1 LKGEPREGRDSR
13 PNAAVFGNILPTSG
27 FGTTRAEGSFVTDDF
42 VRQRQ
47 KLEAQVERWIAEAKK
62 LAETGKEAAALELYC
77 RAADEL
83 PGAPWLQHRTAEL
96 ARKLKRNDTA
106 INYFR
111 RAATAFQIADFSKR
125 AVAPL
130 RTAWTLSIDGLPGT
144 SKLLVEVAIELMQL
158 HRRLGFAAD
167 AGVTF
172 ERTNAALRTRG
183 FSEIATH
190 ALESTPR
197 ESVSPKASTTPSS
210 VPPSSGPTPGKRT
223 SEPPASDT
231 APRGSG
237 SPTGED
243 TSTRS
248 RALARLFGRR

>member
-1 LKGEPREGRDSR
+1 MNDD
-13 PNAAVFGNILPTSG
+13 AVK
-27 FGTTRAEGSFVTDDF
+27 
-42 VRQRQ
+42 QRQ
-47 KLEAQVERWIAEAKK
+47 KVEAQVERWTAEAKK

-96 ARKLKRNDTA
+96 ARKLKKNDTA
-106 INYFR
+106 VTYFR

-144 SKLLVEVAIELMQL
+144 SKLLVEVATELMQL

-167 AGVTF
+167 AAVTF

-183 FSEIATH
+183 FSEIAPH
-190 ALESTPR
+190 VLESTPR
-197 ESVSPKASTTPSS
+197 ESVTPNAPPSTTPSS
-210 VPPSSGPTPGKRT
+210 IPPSSRPTPGKRT
-223 SEPPASDT
+223 SSPPPSNT
-231 APRGSG
+231 VPRGSG
-237 SPTGED
+237 SPTGQD

>member
-1 LKGEPREGRDSR
+1 
-13 PNAAVFGNILPTSG
+13 
-27 FGTTRAEGSFVTDDF
+27 
-42 VRQRQ
+42 
-47 KLEAQVERWIAEAKK
+47 VERWTTEAKK
-62 LAETGKEAAALELYC
+62 LVESGKEGAALDLYR

-96 ARKLKRNDTA
+96 ARKLKKSDVA

-130 RTAWTLSIDGLPGT
+130 RTAWSLAIDGLPAT
-144 SKLLVEVAIELMQL
+144 SRLLVELAVELMQL

-167 AGVTF
+167 ATVTF

-183 FSEIATH
+183 FSEIAPH
-190 ALESTPR
+190 VLESLQR
-197 ESVSPKASTTPSS
+197 EPPPARAASQP
-210 VPPSSGPTPGKRT
+210 PPSSGPVPPSSNPPRGSK
-223 SEPPASDT
+223 SSVPPASDVVT
-231 APRGSG
+231 RGSG
-237 SPTGED
+237 SPPSNEGGS
-243 TSTRS
+243 STRS

>member
-1 LKGEPREGRDSR
+1 VRDTWQKW
-13 PNAAVFGNILPTSG
+13 AVFRAFYRPERL
-27 FGTTRAEGSFVTDDF
+27 GTTRAEECFVTDDS

-47 KLEAQVERWIAEAKK
+47 NLEAQVERWTAEAKK
-62 LAETGKEAAALELYC
+62 HAEAGKDAAALDLYC

-96 ARKLKRNDTA
+96 ARKLKKNDVA

-130 RTAWTLSIDGLPGT
+130 RTAWSLAIDGLPNT
-144 SKLLVEVAIELMQL
+144 SKLLVELAVELMQL

-167 AGVTF
+167 ATVTF

-183 FSEIATH
+183 FSEIGLH
-190 ALESTPR
+190 VLESLQR
-197 ESVSPKASTTPSS
+197 E
-210 VPPSSGPTPGKRT
+210 PTGTRAPDN
-223 SEPPASDT
+223 SAPPASNT
-231 APRGSG
+231 VPRVSG
-237 SPTGED
+237 SPLGED
-243 TSTRS
+243 TPSTRS
-248 RALARLFGRR
+248 RALARLLERR